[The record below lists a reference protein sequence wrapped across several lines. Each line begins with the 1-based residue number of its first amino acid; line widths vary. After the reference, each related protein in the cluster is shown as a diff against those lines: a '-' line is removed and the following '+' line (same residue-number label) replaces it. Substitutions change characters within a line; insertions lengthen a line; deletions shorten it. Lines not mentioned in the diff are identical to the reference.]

1 MDNDR
6 RAQHKS
12 LFSGSSES
20 LKTEQDELQYFRICL
35 KWTCV
40 DQSNAWR
47 ASLSW
52 SVFFLLVIIVPILS
66 HLLYSCS
73 TCDEK
78 HRRSYD
84 AVVQISLSVF
94 ASVSFLCLSS
104 WFRKYG
110 LSRFLFL
117 DRLYD
122 VSGKVRGEYSAQFH
136 RSTKILCAFVLP
148 IFAVEAA
155 YKIWWYIT
163 GATEIT
169 YFENIYLSDMI
180 ACTLMLCSW
189 LYRTTIFFLV
199 CILYRLI
206 CYLQIL
212 RMDDYAQV
220 FQRETEVGSILKEHL
235 RIRRTLRIISHRF
248 RLFILLAIVLVTA
261 SQLAALLCTT
271 SSTSDVNVYKAGE
284 LALCSISL
292 VTGLFICL
300 RSSTKITHK
309 AQSMTC
315 LAAKWHVCCTIDSF
329 ESAEETPRAQIVSSE
344 PQFWESEDEEEKDGE
359 DALDNTKMVPNFSH
373 TISFQ
378 KRQALVTYLENN
390 NAGITVYG
398 FMLDRTRLHTVFA
411 IQLSLLLWL
420 LNKTIGIS

>member
-122 VSGKVRGEYSAQFH
+122 VSGKVRESTPPSSIDRR
-136 RSTKILCAFVLP
+136 RSYV
-148 IFAVEAA
+148 
-155 YKIWWYIT
+155 
-163 GATEIT
+163 
-169 YFENIYLSDMI
+169 
-180 ACTLMLCSW
+180 
-189 LYRTTIFFLV
+189 
-199 CILYRLI
+199 
-206 CYLQIL
+206 
-212 RMDDYAQV
+212 
-220 FQRETEVGSILKEHL
+220 
-235 RIRRTLRIISHRF
+235 
-248 RLFILLAIVLVTA
+248 
-261 SQLAALLCTT
+261 LLCCQYLRWKQLTRYGGTLPELLRLPT
-271 SSTSDVNVYKAGE
+271 SRTST
-284 LALCSISL
+284 
-292 VTGLFICL
+292 
-300 RSSTKITHK
+300 
-309 AQSMTC
+309 
-315 LAAKWHVCCTIDSF
+315 
-329 ESAEETPRAQIVSSE
+329 
-344 PQFWESEDEEEKDGE
+344 
-359 DALDNTKMVPNFSH
+359 
-373 TISFQ
+373 
-378 KRQALVTYLENN
+378 
-390 NAGITVYG
+390 
-398 FMLDRTRLHTVFA
+398 
-411 IQLSLLLWL
+411 
-420 LNKTIGIS
+420 